1 MQVKDKIFPY
11 PIINHEKR
19 YSNLLASD
27 FDIVFDQN
35 QAEDE
40 ASYTLRNCYFKTE
53 SAYINSLFD
62 EGKIGIVLVIEC
74 SYTVYRKAIEL
85 TKEPQDISLLKVD
98 FTEKV
103 DVSMFAY
110 AKKDFIMKSDEFDD
124 DYKGMTFEIEKY
136 DIIGVNDGFNIY
148 FRHDYS
154 KDNLSRSIFS
164 IVPNENMESGAYS
177 VDYNTGNKIVISLSK
192 EDYQNFELINRAQ
205 IYKEIAFNMILIP
218 ALIEGLSLCKKGMDY
233 ASKDLDDIEN
243 DYVWFRSIRKA
254 FSRLKGR
261 EITSQD
267 LDKPIDM
274 AQELLGKPF
283 SVALEKIME
292 EMNKNMGDE
301 ENE

>member
-1 MQVKDKIFPY
+1 
-11 PIINHEKR
+11 
-19 YSNLLASD
+19 
-27 FDIVFDQN
+27 
-35 QAEDE
+35 
-40 ASYTLRNCYFKTE
+40 
-53 SAYINSLFD
+53 
-62 EGKIGIVLVIEC
+62 
-74 SYTVYRKAIEL
+74 
-85 TKEPQDISLLKVD
+85 
-98 FTEKV
+98 
-103 DVSMFAY
+103 
-110 AKKDFIMKSDEFDD
+110 
-124 DYKGMTFEIEKY
+124 
-136 DIIGVNDGFNIY
+136 
-148 FRHDYS
+148 
-154 KDNLSRSIFS
+154 
-164 IVPNENMESGAYS
+164 
-177 VDYNTGNKIVISLSK
+177 
-192 EDYQNFELINRAQ
+192 
-205 IYKEIAFNMILIP
+205 MILIP